1 MCVSLNVGCSA
12 IGFDYDKGR
21 MDTSVHPFTGGSHP
35 TDVRITTRYS
45 KDNWLEGIAGTVH
58 EVRPPN
64 TSPLLCGFYDSR
76 RSKLCFPSVA
86 HRRVTIKWVIRS
98 VPT

>member
-1 MCVSLNVGCSA
+1 VGCSA

-58 EVRPPN
+58 EVR
-64 TSPLLCGFYDSR
+64 YIHIHMDSQQDTWSHRRVCR
-76 RSKLCFPSVA
+76 RSNLCFSSVA
-86 HRRVTIKWVIRS
+86 HRRVTIKWVI
-98 VPT
+98 

>member
-1 MCVSLNVGCSA
+1 MWAPPRSPSDIRIFLSKCGCSA

-58 EVRPPN
+58 EVRYIHIYIHKYLY
-64 TSPLLCGFYDSR
+64 S
-76 RSKLCFPSVA
+76 
-86 HRRVTIKWVIRS
+86 II
-98 VPT
+98 